1 LTHFGAGGP
10 EASGEVEGLR
20 VEANSPMGLITSWVD
35 KDEDEIKTTTSIGVE
50 MIRESGCIRGASVL
64 LIWRKREKRL
74 PSDEH
79 FTVNETLL
87 GAWAGATSF
96 QRKDGNSEPPEGNG
110 SNLTLEVHG
119 EKRSNATYE
128 STTDGDARLTKKS
141 AGKKANLSHAGH
153 VLMENRNGLIGG
165 WKIKPITP
173 FGNSQYQAD
182 VTCSNFVESES
193 RWLKMIFC
201 G

>member
-1 LTHFGAGGP
+1 
-10 EASGEVEGLR
+10 
-20 VEANSPMGLITSWVD
+20 
-35 KDEDEIKTTTSIGVE
+35 

-74 PSDEH
+74 PSDEQ

-141 AGKKANLSHAGH
+141 AGKKAKLSHAGH

-182 VTCSNFVESES
+182 VYHM
-193 RWLKMIFC
+193 LQFC
-201 G
+201 RIRIEVAQNDFLRVNGAQYLSPARSCLTKKAFMPKG